1 MNVEKLT
8 KDAAETLQSLENINR
23 ELTKDEFILYGAALS
38 VLNHAKIAAPTADEN
53 KSAVA
58 WYLESARDE
67 LDDAEKYLKRYLQ
80 TGESLA
86 KTTGVTELQHA
97 QQWISAAQ
105 SMQLSDKEAAE
116 LRGYLSRLQ
125 DLQRKLL

>member
-1 MNVEKLT
+1 
-8 KDAAETLQSLENINR
+8 
-23 ELTKDEFILYGAALS
+23 
-38 VLNHAKIAAPTADEN
+38 
-53 KSAVA
+53 
-58 WYLESARDE
+58 
-67 LDDAEKYLKRYLQ
+67 LKRYLQ

-97 QQWISAAQ
+97 EQWISAAQ